1 MLPRRSTKALMDVL
15 SSRSDRESL
24 RTEALLRRDRDAKA
38 RGIDPE
44 DFRAMEERR
53 PLEARRRE
61 ANLAAMNRA
70 RGSEEVSDD
79 FCLCFL
85 KLCLDQM

>member
-24 RTEALLRRDRDAKA
+24 RTEALLRRDRDARA

>member
-1 MLPRRSTKALMDVL
+1 MDVL

-24 RTEALLRRDRDAKA
+24 RTEALLRRDRDARA